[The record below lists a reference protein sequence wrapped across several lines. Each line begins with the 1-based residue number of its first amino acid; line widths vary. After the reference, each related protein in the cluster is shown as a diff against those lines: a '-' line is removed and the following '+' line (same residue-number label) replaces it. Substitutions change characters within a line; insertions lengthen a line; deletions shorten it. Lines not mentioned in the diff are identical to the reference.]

1 LKTNHGNAEKWNAE
15 RGKKANKA
23 KGIIALSAFPAPRS
37 ELKSGFRLGL
47 PETGDPIAVFPLT
60 AFLEQFRAL
69 KTLEHISFAAQRGS
83 RAQTPML

>member
-1 LKTNHGNAEKWNAE
+1 MQGAKNHAT
-15 RGKKANKA
+15 RHSPL
-23 KGIIALSAFPAPRS
+23 ITF
-37 ELKSGFRLGL
+37 SGVRLGL
-47 PETGDPIAVFPLT
+47 TETRNAVAVFPLA